1 MSIKIVR
8 YDRRIK
14 VSSIDEIVSMIE
26 EEVIRGYDGAITI
39 EDTSNSL
46 GDQRNAP
53 KFSIDNEQDYADCI
67 EQIRLRLGR
76 NKDIFAYIPTGGK
89 ERWSNPYYFNLIV
102 NKLWALE
109 VDENGKRTVYRRV
122 PIETA
127 IEQMDANN
135 VAVNEILGDVCQ
147 LEGIPAYEKLKESF
161 SRQVSESKQVINT
174 IKATVG

>member
-8 YDRRIK
+8 YGRRIK
-14 VSSIDEIVSMIE
+14 VSNIDELVSMIE

-53 KFSIDNEQDYADCI
+53 KFSIDNEQDYEDCI
-67 EQIRLRLGR
+67 EQIRLKILH
-76 NKDIFAYIPTGGK
+76 NKALFAYIKTSRNGK
-89 ERWSNPYYFNLIV
+89 WSNPYYFNLLV

-109 VDENGKRTVYRRV
+109 VDEKGKKTVYRRV

-147 LEGIPAYEKLKESF
+147 LEGIPAYEKLKESL
-161 SRQVSESKQVINT
+161 SRQVSESKQVINA

>member
-1 MSIKIVR
+1 
-8 YDRRIK
+8 
-14 VSSIDEIVSMIE
+14 MIE

-67 EQIRLRLGR
+67 EQIRLKILH

-109 VDENGKRTVYRRV
+109 VDENEKRTIYRRV

-127 IEQMDANN
+127 IEQMAANN

-161 SRQVSESKQVINT
+161 SHQVSESKQVIDA
-174 IKATVG
+174 IKATVDGPDFSEDTLGEESHDD

>member
-1 MSIKIVR
+1 
-8 YDRRIK
+8 
-14 VSSIDEIVSMIE
+14 MIE

-67 EQIRLRLGR
+67 EQIRLKILHNKALFAHIQTGR
-76 NKDIFAYIPTGGK
+76 NGK
-89 ERWSNPYYFNLIV
+89 WRDKYYFNLLV

-109 VDENGKRTVYRRV
+109 VDEKGKKTVYRRV

-161 SRQVSESKQVINT
+161 SRQVSESKQVINA
-174 IKATVG
+174 IKATVDGPDFSEDTLGEESHDD

>member
-1 MSIKIVR
+1 
-8 YDRRIK
+8 
-14 VSSIDEIVSMIE
+14 MIE

-67 EQIRLRLGR
+67 EQIRLKILHNKALFAHIQTGR
-76 NKDIFAYIPTGGK
+76 NGK
-89 ERWSNPYYFNLIV
+89 WQDQYYFNLLV

-109 VDENGKRTVYRRV
+109 VDEKGKRTVYRRV

-135 VAVNEILGDVCQ
+135 VAVNEILGDVCK

-161 SRQVSESKQVINT
+161 SRQVSESKQVIDS
-174 IKATVG
+174 IKATVDGPDFSEDTLGEESHDD

>member
-1 MSIKIVR
+1 MSIKVTS
-8 YDRRIK
+8 YDRRVK

-53 KFSIDNEQDYADCI
+53 KFSIDNEQDYEDCI
-67 EQIRLRLGR
+67 EQIRLKILH
-76 NKDIFAYIPTGGK
+76 NKALFAYIKTSRNGK
-89 ERWSNPYYFNLIV
+89 WSNPYYFNLLV

-109 VDENGKRTVYRRV
+109 VDEKGKRTIYRRV

-161 SRQVSESKQVINT
+161 SRQVSESKQVIDS

>member
-1 MSIKIVR
+1 MSIKVTS
-8 YDRRIK
+8 YDRRVK
-14 VSSIDEIVSMIE
+14 VSSIDEIVKLIE
-26 EEVIRGYDGAITI
+26 DETIHGYEPCIVI

-53 KFSIDNEQDYADCI
+53 KFSIDNEQDYEDCI
-67 EQIRLRLGR
+67 EQIRLKLGH
-76 NKDIFAYIPTGGK
+76 NKDLFAYIKTGKKGK
-89 ERWSNPYYFNLIV
+89 WSNPYYFNLLV

-109 VDENGKRTVYRRV
+109 VDEKEKKTVYRRV

-161 SRQVSESKQVINT
+161 SRQVSESKQVIDA

>member
-8 YDRRIK
+8 YGRRIK

-67 EQIRLRLGR
+67 EQIRLKILHNKALFAHIQTGR
-76 NKDIFAYIPTGGK
+76 NGK
-89 ERWSNPYYFNLIV
+89 WRDQYYFNLLV

-109 VDENGKRTVYRRV
+109 VDEKGKRTVYRRV

-135 VAVNEILGDVCQ
+135 VAVNEILGDICQ

-161 SRQVSESKQVINT
+161 SRQVSESKQVINA